1 MARPPKADYVR
12 LMIDLVSKKL
22 LNNEDVKIADVAS
35 ELKVSPALVHFYFHD
50 IKTLV
55 DASWQSI
62 FMAYVNEDL
71 DAVDEFAPGK
81 NWEGVKNLID
91 QIFSPERDAIH
102 FAHARA
108 LANRFNS
115 EEFNNVVEETHQ
127 SQINLWTSL
136 MNKYTDEGVVDPIVD
151 TKALALLF
159 IAAPLGIAMV
169 KPELSAAERKGL
181 SETWLTMIQAVMD
194 PDVKPYS
201 NR

>member
-22 LNNEDVKIADVAS
+22 LTNQDVKIADIAT

-55 DASWQSI
+55 DAAWQSI
-62 FMAYVNEDL
+62 FMAYVNQDL

-81 NWEGVKNLID
+81 NWEGVKKLID
-91 QIFSPERDAIH
+91 EIFSPEREAIH

-115 EEFNNVVEETHQ
+115 EEFNSVVEETHE
-127 SQINLWTSL
+127 SQINLWNAL
-136 MNKYTDEGVVDPIVD
+136 MDKYTKEGVVDPVVD
-151 TKALALLF
+151 PKALALLF
-159 IAAPLGIAMV
+159 IAAPLGIALV

-181 SETWLTMIQAVMD
+181 AETWLTMIQAVMD
-194 PDVKPYS
+194 PDFKPYS
-201 NR
+201 DR